1 MSFLK
6 TKTPEDVAAL
16 EADKAAALADRAASQ
31 AAVQMN
37 QRGMHFDQTLAGQ
50 ARTAY
55 QKGFQ
60 VFQCQLDASSRTVVD
75 DINAVCREGW
85 DLVTTGFVFIESGQ
99 QSRDKLMKAGQ
110 YVSTRGSTMGYYVFK
125 RAVAAA

>member
-6 TKTPEDVAAL
+6 TMTPEDVAAS
-16 EADKAAALADRAASQ
+16 EADKAAALADRAATQ

-37 QRGMHFDQTLAGQ
+37 QRGMLFDQTLAGQ

-60 VFQCQLDASSRTVVD
+60 VFQCQLDASSRTAVD
-75 DINAVCREGW
+75 EINAVCREGW
-85 DLVTTGFVFIESGQ
+85 DLVTGGFVFVETSQ
-99 QSRDKLMKAGQ
+99 PSRDKLMKSGQ
-110 YVSTRGSTMGYYVFK
+110 LVTTRGSTLGYYVFK
-125 RAVAAA
+125 RAVSAV